1 MVCNSH
7 NSIIWSQ
14 VSLSLY
20 AELLVRFWLWAT
32 VSYIFHYCNIFCV
45 AMPHPPGTNHVCQCL
60 LAKWLS
66 LHLASKPQTDARLQ
80 CYCNLDLFNCNKCLN
95 LPVCI
100 DIMLAW
106 IKMWVYRYKYNNLKI
121 CWILAKTKLL
131 FFVSFHI
138 TYNTVIGYALLLFS

>member
-7 NSIIWSQ
+7 NSIKWSQ
-14 VSLSLY
+14 VSLSQNQKALIY

-32 VSYIFHYCNIFCV
+32 VSCIFHYCNIFCV
-45 AMPHPPGTNHVCQCL
+45 AMPHPPGTSHVCQCL

-80 CYCNLDLFNCNKCLN
+80 CYCNLDLFNYNRCLN
-95 LPVCI
+95 LPVYI

-106 IKMWVYRYKYNNLKI
+106 IKNVSVSLQIQQPKNLLNFFGKN
-121 CWILAKTKLL
+121 KKH

-138 TYNTVIGYALLLFS
+138 TYNTVMG